1 MVGMETD
8 AIRLRCECG
17 HKIRCM
23 VRSWGRSLDSFAFF
37 DDRAPGET
45 GGERVEFCPGCGA
58 RLAVALFSGRLG
70 ESALL
75 LTSRN

>member
-1 MVGMETD
+1 
-8 AIRLRCECG
+8 
-17 HKIRCM
+17 
-23 VRSWGRSLDSFAFF
+23 LDSFAFF